1 MITIVIPTLNDER
14 ALVPALAA
22 LVPGAAAGLVREVIL
37 ADGGSADETAKVA
50 DVAGCDFLRGP
61 ADPGARLRMAA
72 QRARGS
78 WLMFLAPSVV
88 LQEGWMSEVPAF
100 VEKAERVRA
109 AENHAAAFRL
119 VFDGFGIRPRFAEFS
134 VAVRYAFTGRPR
146 VEQGL
151 LIAKRF
157 YDRLGGHRDGEDAQ
171 LDLLVRIGRRRI
183 VALRSAIVLGGTP

>member
-1 MITIVIPTLNDER
+1 MITVVIPTLNDER
-14 ALVPALAA
+14 ALIPALAS

-50 DVAGCDFLRGP
+50 DVAGCDFLRGT

-78 WLMFLAPSVV
+78 WLMFLAPSAV
-88 LQEGWMSEVPAF
+88 LQEGWLHDVPTF
-100 VEKAERVRA
+100 VEKTERAGA
-109 AENHAAAFRL
+109 AESHAAAFRL
-119 VFDGFGIRPRFAEFS
+119 AFDGFGFKPRFAEIS
-134 VAVRYAFTGRPR
+134 AAARHAVTGRPR

-171 LDLLVRIGRRRI
+171 RNLLTRIGRRRI